1 LEIIK
6 KEKEDLEKLVN
17 RKNNMLDFL
26 KKFRFLAL
34 LMFLFAGLNI
44 HAQDTPY
51 IKGDE
56 YILKDI
62 TVNGLKNFNEQ
73 TVITYT
79 GLKKGQKIR
88 IPGEQISAIIS
99 KLWKLDLFS
108 DINFY
113 LTNIED
119 GEASIQIDIT
129 ELPTLSDFKITG
141 LKKSKIE
148 TIVSDTELKKG
159 KKITENF
166 IKTTKNYIINKYKKD
181 GFLNTKVAI
190 NIVPDTSDVNL
201 SKMLI
206 KVDLGDRV
214 KIDEINFVGNEIS
227 KSSQLKK
234 KMKNTKVKLF
244 GRFWKK
250 SKFIE
255 EEYKEDLTSI
265 LDFYKEKGYRD
276 ARILT
281 DTVITDNNKIT
292 INIDLDEGN
301 KYYFGDIS
309 FLGNSVYSDNFLAR
323 KLGLFKGDTYNGVLL
338 KKRIA
343 DNTKPDGDDLT
354 NLYQNNGYLFSNIN
368 PVEVSVE
375 NDTINFEI
383 RIVEGKPAY
392 FNKISVVG
400 NTRTNDHV
408 IYRELRTKP
417 GNLYSKDQVVRTV
430 RELGQMG
437 FFDPEQISPDFKNVD
452 PNAGTVDI
460 EYGLVEKGASQVELQ
475 GGYGGGGFIGTLGLS
490 FNNFSV
496 KGLKDKSKY
505 KPLPMGDGQA
515 LSLRLQANRFYNT
528 ASFSFSEPWL
538 GGKAPVSFS
547 TSISRTKQYR
557 YDYFTGQ
564 ANKNQFFEI
573 TGAQI
578 GIAKKLRVPD
588 DYFILRQSLGYQY
601 YNLSNYYTGLF
612 TFGDGKSNNIFY
624 EIALARDNTY
634 VNPVFPLGGSQ
645 FAISAKLS
653 LPYSL
658 FDDIDYDDLQNQAEY
673 QNDDGTPDQ
682 AKIDQEKFK
691 WLEFYKIKFNG
702 TWYTRLIDKFVLKT
716 HAEFGFLGAYNNKRG
731 VIPFDRFYLGGDGM
745 SQYAMDGRETVALRG
760 YTNQS
765 LSSQDGSTIYNK
777 FSLELRYPISLKPAA
792 SIFALTFL
800 ESGNGYDK
808 FRDFN
813 PFNAKRSAGLGIRI
827 FMPAFGLLGIDFGY
841 GFDSQYEGDLN
852 AHGWETHFVIGQN
865 F

>member
-1 LEIIK
+1 MIIK
-6 KEKEDLEKLVN
+6 KETEDLEKLIN
-17 RKNNMLDFL
+17 
-26 KKFRFLAL
+26 KKKSLEGGINYLLILLVTLFSLNSLA
-34 LMFLFAGLNI
+34 
-44 HAQDTPY
+44 QETSY
-51 IKGDE
+51 IKGNE
-56 YILKDI
+56 YILKD
-62 TVNGLKNFNEQ
+62 VSVSGLKNFNEQ

-79 GLKKGQKIR
+79 GLKEGQKIR

-113 LTNIED
+113 LINVQD
-119 GEASIQIDIT
+119 GEASIQIDIK
-129 ELPTLSDFKITG
+129 ELPTLSEFKITG

-148 TIVSDTELKKG
+148 TIVSETELKKG

-166 IKTTKNYIINKYKKD
+166 IKTTKNYIVNKYKKD
-181 GFLNTKVAI
+181 GFLNTKVSI
-190 NIVPDTSDVNL
+190 NILPDSSEVNF

-206 KVDLGDRV
+206 KVDLGERV
-214 KIDEINFVGNEIS
+214 KINQINFTGNEIT
-227 KSSQLKK
+227 KSSKLKK
-234 KMKNTKVKLF
+234 KMKKTKTKLF

-255 EEYKEDLTSI
+255 KEYKEDLTSI

-276 ARILT
+276 ARIIT
-281 DTVITDNNKIT
+281 DSVITDNNNIT
-292 INIDLDEGN
+292 INIDLQEGN

-309 FLGNSVYSDNFLAR
+309 FLGNSVYSDAQLSRA
-323 KLGLFKGDTYNGVLL
+323 LGLFKGDTYNGVLL
-338 KKRIA
+338 KKRIS
-343 DNTKPDGDDLT
+343 DNTKPDGEDLS

-383 RIVEGKPAY
+383 RVVEGKPAY
-392 FNKISVVG
+392 FNKITVVG

-417 GNLYSKDQVVRTV
+417 GNIYSKSQIVRTV

-496 KGLKDKSKY
+496 RGLKDKSAY

-538 GGKAPVSFS
+538 GGRQPVSFS

-578 GIAKKLRVPD
+578 GLAKKLRVPD
-588 DYFILRQSLGYQY
+588 DYFQLSQSIGYQY

-624 EIALARDNTY
+624 QVILARDNTF

-658 FDDIDYDDLQNQAEY
+658 FNNIDYDDLENQAEY
-673 QNDDGTPDQ
+673 QNEDGDPDQ

-691 WLEFYKIKFNG
+691 WLEFYKVKFNG
-702 TWYTRLIDKFVLKT
+702 TWYTRLVDKFVLKT

-731 VIPFDRFYLGGDGM
+731 IIPFDRFYLGGDGM

-777 FSLELRYPISLKPAA
+777 FSLELRYPITLKPSA

-800 ESGNGYDK
+800 ESGNGYDS
-808 FRDFN
+808 FREFN

-841 GFDSQYEGDLN
+841 GFDSQFAGDLN

>member
-1 LEIIK
+1 MIIK
-6 KEKEDLEKLVN
+6 KEKEDLEKLISN
-17 RKNNMLDFL
+17 
-26 KKFRFLAL
+26 KKSLASSINYL
-34 LMFLFAGLNI
+34 LIFFTALFSFNSV
-44 HAQDTPY
+44 AQETAY
-51 IKGDE
+51 IKGNE
-56 YILKDI
+56 YILKE
-62 TVNGLKNFNEQ
+62 VSVSGLKNFNEQ

-79 GLKKGQKIR
+79 GLKEGQKIR
-88 IPGEQISAIIS
+88 IPGEEISAIIS

-113 LTNIED
+113 LTNVQN
-119 GEASIQIDIT
+119 GEASIQIDII
-129 ELPTLSDFKITG
+129 ELPTLSEFKITG

-148 TIVSDTELKKG
+148 TIVSETELKKG

-166 IKTTKNYIINKYKKD
+166 IKTTKNYIVNKYKKD
-181 GFLNTKVAI
+181 GFLNTKVSI
-190 NIVPDTSDVNL
+190 NILPDSSEVNF

-214 KIDEINFVGNEIS
+214 KIDQINFTGNEVT
-227 KSSQLKK
+227 KSSKLKK
-234 KMKNTKVKLF
+234 KMKKTKTKLL

-255 EEYKEDLTSI
+255 KEYKEDLKSI

-276 ARILT
+276 ARIIT
-281 DTVITDNNKIT
+281 DSVITDKNKIT
-292 INIDLDEGN
+292 INIDLQEGN

-309 FLGNSVYSDNFLAR
+309 FLGNSVYSDAQLSRA
-323 KLGLFKGDTYNGVLL
+323 LGLFKGDTYNGVLL
-338 KKRIA
+338 KKRIS
-343 DNTKPDGDDLT
+343 DNTKPDGEDLS

-383 RIVEGKPAY
+383 RVVEGKPAY
-392 FNKISVVG
+392 FNKITVVG

-417 GNLYSKDQVVRTV
+417 GNIYSKSQIVRTV

-496 KGLKDKSKY
+496 RGLKDKSAY

-538 GGKAPVSFS
+538 GGRQPVSFS

-578 GIAKKLRVPD
+578 GLAKKLRVPD
-588 DYFILRQSLGYQY
+588 DYFQLSQSIGYQY

-624 EIALARDNTY
+624 QVILARDNTF

-658 FDDIDYDDLQNQAEY
+658 FNNIDYDDLENQAEY
-673 QNDDGTPDQ
+673 QNEDGDPDQ

-691 WLEFYKIKFNG
+691 WLEFYKVKFNG
-702 TWYTRLIDKFVLKT
+702 TWYTRLVDKFVLKT

-731 VIPFDRFYLGGDGM
+731 IIPFDRFYLGGDGM

-777 FSLELRYPISLKPAA
+777 FSLELRYPITLKPSA

-800 ESGNGYDK
+800 ESGNGYDS
-808 FRDFN
+808 FREFN

-841 GFDSQYEGDLN
+841 GFDSQFAGDLN

>member
-1 LEIIK
+1 
-6 KEKEDLEKLVN
+6 
-17 RKNNMLDFL
+17 
-26 KKFRFLAL
+26 
-34 LMFLFAGLNI
+34 
-44 HAQDTPY
+44 
-51 IKGDE
+51 
-56 YILKDI
+56 
-62 TVNGLKNFNEQ
+62 
-73 TVITYT
+73 
-79 GLKKGQKIR
+79 
-88 IPGEQISAIIS
+88 
-99 KLWKLDLFS
+99 
-108 DINFY
+108 
-113 LTNIED
+113 
-119 GEASIQIDIT
+119 
-129 ELPTLSDFKITG
+129 
-141 LKKSKIE
+141 
-148 TIVSDTELKKG
+148 
-159 KKITENF
+159 
-166 IKTTKNYIINKYKKD
+166 
-181 GFLNTKVAI
+181 
-190 NIVPDTSDVNL
+190 
-201 SKMLI
+201 MLI

-214 KIDEINFVGNEIS
+214 KIDQINFTGNEIT
-227 KSSQLKK
+227 KSSKLKK
-234 KMKNTKVKLF
+234 KMKKTKTKLF

-255 EEYKEDLTSI
+255 KEYKEDLTSI
-265 LDFYKEKGYRD
+265 IDFYKEKGYRD
-276 ARILT
+276 ARIIT
-281 DTVITDNNKIT
+281 DSVITDKNKIT
-292 INIDLDEGN
+292 INIDLQEGN

-309 FLGNSVYSDNFLAR
+309 FLGNSVYSDAQLSRA
-323 KLGLFKGDTYNGVLL
+323 LGLFKGDTYNGVLL
-338 KKRIA
+338 KKRIS
-343 DNTKPDGDDLT
+343 DNTKPDGEDLS

-383 RIVEGKPAY
+383 RVVEGKPAY
-392 FNKISVVG
+392 FNKITVVG

-417 GNLYSKDQVVRTV
+417 GNIYSKSQIVRTV

-496 KGLKDKSKY
+496 RGLKDKSAY

-538 GGKAPVSFS
+538 GGRQPVSFS
-547 TSISRTKQYR
+547 TSVSRTKQYR

-578 GIAKKLRVPD
+578 GLAKKLRVPD
-588 DYFILRQSLGYQY
+588 DYFQLSQSIGYQY

-624 EIALARDNTY
+624 QVILARDNTF

-658 FDDIDYDDLQNQAEY
+658 FNNVDYDDLENQAEF
-673 QNDDGTPDQ
+673 QNEDGEPDQ

-691 WLEFYKIKFNG
+691 WLEFYKVKFNG

-731 VIPFDRFYLGGDGM
+731 IIPFDRFYLGGDGM

-777 FSLELRYPISLKPAA
+777 FSLELRYPITLKPSA

-800 ESGNGYDK
+800 ESGNGYDS
-808 FRDFN
+808 FREFN

-841 GFDSQYEGDLN
+841 GFDSQFAGDLN
-852 AHGWETHFVIGQN
+852 AHGWETHFVIGQQ

>member
-1 LEIIK
+1 MIIK
-6 KEKEDLEKLVN
+6 KETEDLEKLIN
-17 RKNNMLDFL
+17 
-26 KKFRFLAL
+26 KKKSLAGSINYL
-34 LMFLFAGLNI
+34 LILLVTLFSLNSL
-44 HAQDTPY
+44 AQETSY
-51 IKGDE
+51 IKGNE
-56 YILKDI
+56 YILKD
-62 TVNGLKNFNEQ
+62 VSVSGLKNFNEQ

-79 GLKKGQKIR
+79 GLKEGQKIR

-113 LTNIED
+113 LTNVQD
-119 GEASIQIDIT
+119 GEASIQIDIK
-129 ELPTLSDFKITG
+129 ELPTLSEFKITG

-148 TIVSDTELKKG
+148 TIVSETELKKG

-166 IKTTKNYIINKYKKD
+166 IKTTKNYIVNKYKKD
-181 GFLNTKVAI
+181 GFLNTKVSI
-190 NIVPDTSDVNL
+190 NILPDSSEVNF

-206 KVDLGDRV
+206 KVDLGERV
-214 KIDEINFVGNEIS
+214 KINQINFTGNEIT
-227 KSSQLKK
+227 KSSKLKK
-234 KMKNTKVKLF
+234 KMKKTKTKLF

-255 EEYKEDLTSI
+255 KEYKEDLTSI

-276 ARILT
+276 ARIIT
-281 DTVITDNNKIT
+281 DSVITDNNNIT
-292 INIDLDEGN
+292 INIDLQEGN

-309 FLGNSVYSDNFLAR
+309 FLGNSVYSDAQLSRA
-323 KLGLFKGDTYNGVLL
+323 LGLFKGDTYNGVLL
-338 KKRIA
+338 KKRIS
-343 DNTKPDGDDLT
+343 DNTKPDGEDLS

-383 RIVEGKPAY
+383 RVVEGKPAY
-392 FNKISVVG
+392 FNKITVVG

-417 GNLYSKDQVVRTV
+417 GNIYSKSQIVRTV

-496 KGLKDKSKY
+496 RGLKDKSAY

-538 GGKAPVSFS
+538 GGRQPVSFS

-578 GIAKKLRVPD
+578 GLAKKLRVPD
-588 DYFILRQSLGYQY
+588 DYFQLSQSIGYQY

-624 EIALARDNTY
+624 QVILARDNTF

-658 FDDIDYDDLQNQAEY
+658 FNNIDYDDLENQAEY
-673 QNDDGTPDQ
+673 QNEDGEPDQ

-691 WLEFYKIKFNG
+691 WLEFYKVKFNG
-702 TWYTRLIDKFVLKT
+702 TWYTRLVDKFVLKT

-731 VIPFDRFYLGGDGM
+731 IIPFDRFYLGGDGM

-777 FSLELRYPISLKPAA
+777 FSLELRYPITLKPSA

-800 ESGNGYDK
+800 ESGNGYDS
-808 FRDFN
+808 FREFN

-841 GFDSQYEGDLN
+841 GFDSQFAGDLN

>member
-1 LEIIK
+1 M
-6 KEKEDLEKLVN
+6 EKLIN
-17 RKNNMLDFL
+17 KKNNTFAFSKYLIIL
-26 KKFRFLAL
+26 LVAL
-34 LMFLFAGLNI
+34 LSFNSV
-44 HAQDTPY
+44 AQETSY
-51 IKGDE
+51 VKGNE
-56 YILKDI
+56 YVLKE
-62 TVNGLKNFNEQ
+62 VSVSGLKNFNEQ

-79 GLKKGQKIR
+79 GLKEGQKIR
-88 IPGEQISAIIS
+88 IPGEEISAIIS

-113 LTNIED
+113 LTNIEN
-119 GEASIQIDIT
+119 GEASIQIDIL
-129 ELPTLSDFKITG
+129 ELPTLSEFKITG
-141 LKKSKIE
+141 LKKSKTE
-148 TIVSDTELKKG
+148 TIVAETELKKG

-166 IKTTKNYIINKYKKD
+166 IKTTKNFIINKYKKD
-181 GFLNTKVAI
+181 GFLNTKVSI
-190 NIVPDTSDVNL
+190 NILPDSTEVNF

-206 KVDLGDRV
+206 NVDLGDRV
-214 KIDEINFVGNEIS
+214 KIDQINFTGNELT
-227 KSSQLKK
+227 KSSKLKK
-234 KMKNTKVKLF
+234 KMKKTKTKLL

-255 EEYKEDLTSI
+255 KEYKEDLNSI

-276 ARILT
+276 ARIIS
-281 DTVITDNNKIT
+281 DSVITDKNRIT
-292 INIDLDEGN
+292 INIDLQEGN
-301 KYYFGDIS
+301 KYYFGDIA
-309 FLGNSVYSDNFLAR
+309 FLGNSVYSDAQLAR
-323 KLGLFKGDTYNGVLL
+323 ALGLFKGDTYNGVLL
-338 KKRIA
+338 KKRIS
-343 DNTKPDGDDLT
+343 DNTKPDGEDLS

-368 PVEVSVE
+368 PVEVSVL

-383 RIVEGKPAY
+383 RVVEGKPAY
-392 FNKISVVG
+392 FNKITVVG

-408 IYRELRTKP
+408 IHRELRTKP
-417 GNLYSKDQVVRTV
+417 GNIYSKSQIVRTV

-452 PNAGTVDI
+452 PNSGTVDI

-496 KGLKDKSKY
+496 RGLKDKAAY

-515 LSLRLQANRFYNT
+515 LSVRLQANRFYNT

-538 GGKAPVSFS
+538 GGRQPVSFS
-547 TSISRTKQYR
+547 TSVSRTKQYR

-564 ANKNQFFEI
+564 ANKDQFFEI

-578 GIAKKLRVPD
+578 GLAKKLRVPD
-588 DYFILRQSLGYQY
+588 DYFQLSQSLGYQY
-601 YNLSNYYTGLF
+601 YNLNNYYTGLF

-624 EIALARDNTY
+624 NVILSRDNTF

-645 FAISAKLS
+645 FALSAKLS

-658 FDDIDYDDLQNQAEY
+658 FNNIDYDDLENQAEY
-673 QNDDGTPDQ
+673 QNEDGEPDQ
-682 AKIDQEKFK
+682 ALIDQERFK

-702 TWYTRLIDKFVLKT
+702 TWYTRLVDKFVLKT

-731 VIPFDRFYLGGDGM
+731 IIPFDRFYLGGDGM

-777 FSLELRYPISLKPAA
+777 FSLELRYPITLKPSA

-800 ESGNGYDK
+800 ESGNGYDS
-808 FRDFN
+808 FREFN

-841 GFDSQYEGDLN
+841 GFDSQFAGDLN